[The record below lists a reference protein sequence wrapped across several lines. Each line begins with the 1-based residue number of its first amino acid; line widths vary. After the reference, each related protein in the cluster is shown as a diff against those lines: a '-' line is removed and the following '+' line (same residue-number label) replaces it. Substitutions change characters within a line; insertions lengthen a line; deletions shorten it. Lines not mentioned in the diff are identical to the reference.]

1 MPKTP
6 DWLAPGAVLLDG
18 GCPLPLDL
26 PFTRQQAADLG
37 VGPKT
42 LRRALSMHLIREV
55 VRGAYAVTQLPDT
68 IELRAAAL
76 SLVVSPGAVVTDR
89 TAAWLHEIDVLP
101 RRAVHEPVPLDVFS
115 ATESRVRRPGVA
127 SGLRSLHDEDV
138 VVVQGVQVTSMIR
151 TALDL
156 GRLLPRYDAIGAL
169 DAFMRAGVPRHELDG
184 GIHRFKGY
192 RGVIQLRELVV
203 LADPRA
209 ESMPESALRL
219 LGSDGGVPGLI
230 PQVWVEGERRVD
242 LGIPE
247 LRYAAE
253 YHGEAYHGSDE
264 QRADDAERRAWLE
277 DRYWVLDEFW
287 KHDVYGPHANPAA
300 TMRLGVAR
308 AREQLGRWRPQGRFL
323 V

>member
-6 DWLAPGAVLLDG
+6 DWLAPGSVLLDG
-18 GCPLPLDL
+18 GCPLPLDS

-37 VGPKT
+37 VGPK
-42 LRRALSMHLIREV
+42 LFRRALSMRLIREV
-55 VRGAYAVTQLPDT
+55 VRGAYAVTQLRDT
-68 IELRAAAL
+68 IELRAGAL
-76 SLVVSPGAVVTDR
+76 GLVVSPGAVVTDR

-127 SGLRSLHDEDV
+127 SGLRSLRDEDV

-151 TALDL
+151 TTLDL

-169 DAFMRAGVPRHELDG
+169 DAFLRAGVPRHELERSLG
-184 GIHRFKGY
+184 RFKGF
-192 RGVIQLRELVV
+192 RGVIQLRELVAY
-203 LADPRA
+203 ADRRA

-219 LGSDGGVPGLI
+219 HGLDGGLPPMT
-230 PQVWVEGERRVD
+230 PQVWIEGVRRVD

-253 YHGEAYHGSDE
+253 YHGEAFHGSDE
-264 QRADDAERRAWLE
+264 QRAADAERRTWLA
-277 DRYWVLDEFW
+277 DRYWVIDEFW
-287 KHDVYGPHANPAA
+287 KNDVYGPHANPAA

-308 AREQLGRWRPQGRFL
+308 AREQLGRWRPQGRYL
-323 V
+323 A